1 MCIRDRGEGWSDF
14 FALMLTNRP
23 GDNASVPRGIGT
35 FAKNQPID
43 GIGIRP
49 AKYSPNFNI
58 NNYTYAKTNGM
69 HYVNQ
74 YGETVPHVHSI
85 GFIWATMLWDLHWN
99 YVEKYGYSS
108 VVTNNMNS
116 GSCLLYTSRCV

>member
-1 MCIRDRGEGWSDF
+1 
-14 FALMLTNRP
+14 
-23 GDNASVPRGIGT
+23 
-35 FAKNQPID
+35 
-43 GIGIRP
+43 
-49 AKYSPNFNI
+49 
-58 NNYTYAKTNGM
+58 M

-116 GSCLLYTSRCV
+116 GSAKVLQVVMDGLKLQGCNPVSYTHLDVYKRQQ